1 MNWMVAACGA
11 IVLFCVI
18 WGWIRVFVKMVFH
31 FLAVALA
38 LVLAAALCQPLAKV
52 MMQQESVVSHVKS
65 SVRDSLKLDKIAEKG
80 TITNDEIDDL
90 KLPDAVKQ
98 QLKEHNSEEGYK
110 MFDASDAAD
119 YVEELVTNVIV
130 RAACFVI
137 LFITLLAIIYL
148 LGVALNL
155 VAKLPVLS
163 MMNRLSGAFVGLF
176 VGAVLILMFFT
187 VITALS
193 NTEFGQTCQAAISE
207 SKILSAIFSNNII
220 CDVYL
225 DLTNKL

>member
-1 MNWMVAACGA
+1 MNWMVVGCCA
-11 IVLFCVI
+11 IMVICVI
-18 WGWIRVFVKMVFH
+18 WGLVRGFVKMVFH
-31 FLAVALA
+31 FLAVGIA

-52 MMQQESVVSHVKS
+52 VMNQESLVS
-65 SVRDSLKLDKIAEKG
+65 SVKERVHESLKLEKLADKG
-80 TITNDEIDDL
+80 TLTNEDIDEM
-90 KLPDAVKQ
+90 KLPEAVKQ
-98 QLKEHNSEEGYK
+98 QLKDYNSENGFK
-110 MFDASDAAD
+110 MFDAENAAD
-119 YVEELVTNVIV
+119 YVASLVANVII

-137 LFITLLAIIYL
+137 LFISLLAITYL

-187 VITALS
+187 VVTAFG
-193 NTEFGQTCQAAISE
+193 NTEFGRNCQSAIAE
-207 SKILSAIFSNNII
+207 NKILNTVYNNNII

-225 DLTNKL
+225 DLSNKL